1 MTDMKQFFNILLLS
15 AILFGGS
22 GCALFRNPTKSWT
35 KATTNVEEKQ
45 KALDANQ
52 DATVEQSKNYV
63 YATKLALQAD
73 PATNRYHEVETKLN
87 DRAVATLGTPQMEE
101 IVKLEAMVK
110 NLLSTNQ
117 QIIIKGEKQ
126 LAEQDSV
133 VKDLQSENTDLK
145 AQLGDAQ
152 EKLVKVGTTNAGL
165 AQKWATVMKIF
176 WWCVYGAIFIV
187 VIKVLA
193 VVLPP
198 PYNSIVGI
206 IAMPIGIITKLLH
219 SLVPEA
225 KAVAGVV
232 SAEYKTGT
240 QDLVSIIQK
249 LKESH
254 PELRKEIGDAVYA
267 GTDSTTSA
275 VAINK
280 AKSDLG
286 IVS

>member
-1 MTDMKQFFNILLLS
+1 MVGMNRIICIVLLLG
-15 AILFGGS
+15 IMYGGS
-22 GCALFRNPTKSWT
+22 GCALFRNPLKSWT
-35 KATTNVEEKQ
+35 KAETKVEEKQ
-45 KALDANQ
+45 KKIDTNQ
-52 DATVEQSKNYV
+52 DAITDQGKNYV

-73 PATNRYHEVETKLN
+73 PSTNVYHKVETQLN
-87 DRAVATLGTPQMEE
+87 DKAVATLGPPDMAE
-101 IVKLEAMVK
+101 IVRLEAMVN

-117 QIIIKGEKQ
+117 ALVTQGQKQ
-126 LAEQDSV
+126 LATQDALV
-133 VKDLQSENTDLK
+133 VNLQTQRDSLQGQLDT
-145 AQLGDAQ
+145 AQA
-152 EKLVKVGTTNAGL
+152 KLTKVGTENAGL
-165 AQKWATVMKIF
+165 AQKWATLVKIF
-176 WWCVYGAIFIV
+176 WWIIYGIIFV
-187 VIKVLA
+187 FVIKILA

-206 IAMPIGIITKLLH
+206 IAMPIGIVTKLLH

-249 LKESH
+249 LKEAH

-275 VAINK
+275 IAINK